1 MRRVLLVM
9 TGALVP
15 APACSRHAPEPVPA
29 SAVPAATTE
38 PSPASL
44 LPFGDEPL
52 DRPAA
57 GDREL
62 ATKELAAAQRLDRF
76 GANDAALEQVGKALA
91 ADPTLVEARLLRAK
105 LLLDDGPAYEPV
117 AALREARLA
126 ALLSPADP
134 AALATEGL
142 ARFVLDDSA
151 RSRALLERYLALPPD
166 QRKPGLGAA
175 AEEALGFLALRRGDL
190 DLAQQRFG
198 AAREL
203 RPSRAFT
210 CYGAA
215 MVAGERG
222 DLAAKERGLG
232 EALRLDPHLLVARH
246 ERAALLQRSGRA
258 DEAVHERQV
267 YEILRRLKDDTS
279 LEFAQDHRGKADLWG
294 DLAQLLNGDSR
305 SRVERLRELALAHD
319 DAAVAAEGSAAL
331 KDGLLAPEIA
341 VATARAH
348 ARLGQA
354 DVARATV
361 AALEKREPG
370 PPKELIAALRAE
382 VERLLAAAGARSE
395 DRK

>member
-1 MRRVLLVM
+1 MRRVVLVM
-9 TGALVP
+9 TVALVP
-15 APACSRHAPEPVPA
+15 APACSRHAPEPVSTSAAPPA
-29 SAVPAATTE
+29 SI
-38 PSPASL
+38 

-52 DRPAA
+52 ERPAG

-62 ATKELAAAQRLDRF
+62 ATKELTAAQRLDRF
-76 GANDAALEQVGKALA
+76 GANDAALAQVGKALA

-117 AALREARLA
+117 AALRESRLA
-126 ALLSPADP
+126 LLLDPGDP

-142 ARFVLDDSA
+142 ARFVLDDSMRA
-151 RSRALLERYLALPPD
+151 RALLERYLALPPE
-166 QRKPGLGAA
+166 QWKPGLRAA
-175 AEEALGFLALRRGDL
+175 AEEALGFLALRRGDVDEAERRL
-190 DLAQQRFG
+190 DAAHEQR
-198 AAREL
+198 
-203 RPSRAFT
+203 PTRAFA
-210 CYGAA
+210 CYGVA

-222 DLAAKERGLG
+222 DLAGKERWLG

-258 DEAVHERQV
+258 EEAAHERQV

-294 DLAQLLNGDSR
+294 DLARLLNGDSK
-305 SRVERLRELALAHD
+305 SRTERLRELAFAHD

-331 KDGLLAPEIA
+331 KDGLLAPEVA
-341 VATARAH
+341 VETARAQ

-354 DVARATV
+354 DLARATV